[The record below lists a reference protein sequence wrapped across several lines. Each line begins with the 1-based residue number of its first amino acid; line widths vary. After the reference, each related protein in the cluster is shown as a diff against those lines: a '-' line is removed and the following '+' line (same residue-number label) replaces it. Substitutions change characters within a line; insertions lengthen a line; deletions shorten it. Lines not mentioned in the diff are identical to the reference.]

1 MSIVN
6 ISGELVS
13 LQVALEIWGVI
24 ICLGEILFA
33 AVLESHPVLRNRI
46 LILLMCLDIVMVVA
60 DAYSRVLRGDMS
72 LFGTIGLRVSNFLVF
87 LMNYLIVA
95 GFTLYL
101 QMHFT
106 PAQRTKCR
114 GRVKVIMGIAAV
126 MILLITVSQFTDLFY
141 SFDEHNYYHRNERF
155 FWITQVTGIIC
166 IFLEYSILIQFRKS
180 LSVMQ
185 LIAFSSFL
193 FLPVLALVIQIFVY
207 GFSFLPLA
215 MIVSSMLIF
224 FNGVL
229 EQRLALME
237 KEQEL
242 KEMQISMML
251 SQIQP
256 HFIFNTL
263 STIRY
268 LCRKNPEDAV
278 SALDEFSAYLRTN
291 LDSMGT
297 RACIPFR
304 DELQHVKTYI
314 ALEQWRFRGR
324 VATEYH
330 IEAEDFYIPA
340 LSLQPLVE
348 NAIKHGI
355 TKRMEGGTVVI
366 RSWESRDGWE
376 ILVQDDGV
384 GFDAN
389 EKKQDGRSHIGVQ
402 NVKDRISGM
411 CGGTLTLQSVPE
423 KGTTARIFIPK
434 DAAKRFPEYHP
445 QSE

>member
-1 MSIVN
+1 M
-6 ISGELVS
+6 
-13 LQVALEIWGVI
+13 AKKY
-24 ICLGEILFA
+24 
-33 AVLESHPVLRNRI
+33 R
-46 LILLMCLDIVMVVA
+46 
-60 DAYSRVLRGDMS
+60 
-72 LFGTIGLRVSNFLVF
+72 
-87 LMNYLIVA
+87 
-95 GFTLYL
+95 
-101 QMHFT
+101 
-106 PAQRTKCR
+106 
-114 GRVKVIMGIAAV
+114 
-126 MILLITVSQFTDLFY
+126 
-141 SFDEHNYYHRNERF
+141 
-155 FWITQVTGIIC
+155 
-166 IFLEYSILIQFRKS
+166 RKS
-180 LSVMQ
+180 VEFKPDARSATWLKTMRLTQQQRLRLLKWGLYVLM
-185 LIAFSSFL
+185 I
-193 FLPVLALVIQIFVY
+193 VLALVIQIFVY

-215 MIVSSMLIF
+215 MIISSMLIF

-229 EQRLALME
+229 EQRVALME

-242 KEMQISMML
+242 KELQISMML

-278 SALDEFSAYLRTN
+278 SALDAFSAYLRTN

-314 ALEQWRFRGR
+314 ALEQRRFRGR
-324 VATEYH
+324 VAAEYH
-330 IEAEDFYIPA
+330 IEAEDFYIPP

-355 TKRMEGGTVVI
+355 TKRMDGGTVVI
-366 RSWESRDGWE
+366 RSWESREGWE

-389 EKKQDGRSHIGVQ
+389 KKKQDGRSHIGVQ

-434 DAAKRFPEYHP
+434 DAARRFPEYHP
-445 QSE
+445 QADTLK